1 MRSNHAA
8 KSRMK
13 KNKKSNFFDYSLL
26 FIIIFLLCFGL
37 VMLYSTSS
45 YNAQIKFGASTWYL
59 KKQIAA
65 TLLGLAV
72 MVFIIFFDY
81 RRVKKFAGFMYIV
94 SFFSIFLVLTPLGI
108 EAYGARRWVNIPVF
122 GSLQPAELAKLT
134 TIIFLAYVISVNAR
148 KIKNFKNLVKVILL
162 TLPVIGAVAIVTEN
176 LSTAIILTGI
186 VIIMLFVASPKY
198 NHFFIMGGVAVGL
211 VILFI
216 LLGDSFRMTR
226 IEVWKNPEAYPLD
239 GGFQVLQ
246 GLYAIG
252 SGGIFGKGLGQ
263 SVQKLGFIPEA
274 QNDMIFTIIC
284 EELGL
289 FGAIA
294 VILLFLFMLWRFMVI
309 ANNAPDLFG
318 ALLVVGV
325 MAHIALQVILNIAV
339 VTNSIPNTG
348 VTLPFIS
355 YGGTSILFLLA
366 EMGLV
371 LSVSKNIRSE

>member
-1 MRSNHAA
+1 
-8 KSRMK
+8 
-13 KNKKSNFFDYSLL
+13 
-26 FIIIFLLCFGL
+26 
-37 VMLYSTSS
+37 MLYSTSS
-45 YNAQIKFGASTWYL
+45 YNAQIKFGSSTWFL
-59 KKQIAA
+59 KKQLIATILGIAA
-65 TLLGLAV
+65 MGFV
-72 MVFIIFFDY
+72 IFFGY
-81 RRVKKFAGFMYIV
+81 NRVKKFSIFIYI
-94 SFFSIFLVLTPLGI
+94 SAFLSIFLVLTPLGI
-108 EAYGARRWVNIPVF
+108 ESYGARRWIWIGF
-122 GSLQPAELAKLT
+122 TSIQPAEFAKLA
-134 TIIFLAYVISVNAR
+134 TIIFLAFIISKNA
-148 KIKNFKNLVKVILL
+148 KSVKNFKTLVKIIGL
-162 TLPVIGAVAIVTEN
+162 TIPVIGAVAIVTEN
-176 LSTAIILTGI
+176 LSTAIIIMGI

-198 NHFFIMGGVAVGL
+198 NHFVIMGGVAAIFV
-211 VILFI
+211 VLFI
-216 LLGDSFRMTR
+216 VLGDGFRMTR
-226 IEVWKNPEAYPLD
+226 IEVWKNPEEYSLE

-252 SGGIFGKGLGQ
+252 SGGVFGKGLGQ

-294 VILLFLFMLWRFMVI
+294 VILLFLFMLWRFMII

-325 MAHIALQVILNIAV
+325 MAHIALQVILNVAV

-355 YGGTSILFLLA
+355 YGGTSVLFLLI

-371 LSVSKNIRSE
+371 LSVSRSIRSE